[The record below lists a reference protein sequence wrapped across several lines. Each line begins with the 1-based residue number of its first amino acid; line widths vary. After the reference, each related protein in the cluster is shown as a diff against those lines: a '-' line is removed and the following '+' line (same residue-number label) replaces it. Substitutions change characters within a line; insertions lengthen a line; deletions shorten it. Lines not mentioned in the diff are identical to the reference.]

1 MCTVPVRA
9 SPYRIGAA
17 PYSPCGLDANKRRGP
32 PLPRPAVWRGIEGP
46 ELSCSHRRHGA
57 CKAPLHCAAFSG
69 SVELRSKRRAGSL
82 RPSLAVSAERLA
94 LLSPARLLPR
104 VCLHPLARM
113 QWVCP
118 AGAQRARCS
127 RTPCAPDAAL
137 GCCCPH
143 PRVARIVYALHNHC
157 GARSRGYRRPSD
169 ITRSYAQASC
179 LWRRGTRRPAA
190 REPRARVTRAMSNG
204 RRCLP
209 APAEVPRSRRGI
221 ASASCTRCATRTAS
235 ARHPWRAA
243 PPAAVAVARGVIAA
257 APARLSPHAAKA
269 ERASPDRFV
278 LVARCCRRRV
288 APCSPHQCQAR
299 WRGSLREH

>member
-118 AGAQRARCS
+118 AGTQRARCS

-143 PRVARIVYALHNHC
+143 PRVARIVCALHNHC

-179 LWRRGTRRPAA
+179 LWRRGARRPAA
-190 REPRARVTRAMSNG
+190 RKPPR
-204 RRCLP
+204 
-209 APAEVPRSRRGI
+209 PRNPSLCQMA
-221 ASASCTRCATRTAS
+221 ASASLRLLWCRAPGAALPQRPA
-235 ARHPWRAA
+235 RAA
-243 PPAAVAVARGVIAA
+243 LR
-257 APARLSPHAAKA
+257 APRL
-269 ERASPDRFV
+269 RAIPGLLLRLLLSRLRAGLASRLRPGCRRAPRAQAPIVSFF
-278 LVARCCRRRV
+278 ARCCRRRV
-288 APCSPHQCQAR
+288 APCSPRQCRAR
-299 WRGSLREH
+299 LRGSLREH

>member
-190 REPRARVTRAMSNG
+190 REPRARVTRRYVKWPPAHPCAHQG
-204 RRCLP
+204 AALP
-209 APAEVPRSRRGI
+209 ARHCLSVLHAL
-221 ASASCTRCATRTAS
+221 RCAHRVCAPS
-235 ARHPWRAA
+235 MACSPRYCVSRLRAGSSLRLRPGCRHA
-243 PPAAVAVARGVIAA
+243 P
-257 APARLSPHAAKA
+257 
-269 ERASPDRFV
+269 
-278 LVARCCRRRV
+278 
-288 APCSPHQCQAR
+288 PCSP
-299 WRGSLREH
+299 SLRAWPLNRCAVQADHRLSVRPR